1 VSHGNSDGG
10 VGRAYLAAAR
20 KTLTACH
27 ERIAHCLT
35 QLSDKQV
42 WWRQRDSM
50 NSIGNIVLHL
60 CGNLRQWIVAGVG
73 GAPDVRD
80 RPGEFSD
87 RSLLPRD
94 ELLRRFGAIVAECDA
109 VLAGTGEDVL
119 LQPRTVQGFQETVLS
134 ALFDCLTHLKG
145 HTQEIVYVTRTQ
157 LGDGYRFAWT
167 PTPEQGG
174 VAVAETVE
182 VRDAAFAD
190 LPGHPLKSP
199 ELPDGA
205 PGAGTREI
213 PVREAEAEGSAPPAA
228 SAAPLRD
235 YLRDL
240 EQEFQEEQDEG
251 KVR

>member
-20 KTLTACH
+20 KTLAACH

-35 QLSDKQV
+35 QLSDQQV
-42 WWRQRDSM
+42 WWRPRDSM

-60 CGNLRQWIVAGVG
+60 CGNLRQWIVSGVG

-80 RPGEFSD
+80 RPGEFAD

-94 ELLRRFGAIVAECDA
+94 ELLARFGAIVAECDA
-109 VLAGTGEDVL
+109 VLARTGEEVL
-119 LQPRTVQGFQETVLS
+119 LQPRMVQGFQETVLS
-134 ALFDCLTHLKG
+134 AVFDCLTHLKG
-145 HTQEIVYVTRTQ
+145 HTQEIIYVTRTQ

-174 VAVAETVE
+174 APVAETVQ

-205 PGAGTREI
+205 A
-213 PVREAEAEGSAPPAA
+213 GSAPREVSVRGAAENSGAPAT

>member
-1 VSHGNSDGG
+1 MSDGNS

-20 KTLTACH
+20 KKLAACH

-35 QLSDKQV
+35 QLSDRQV
-42 WWRQRDSM
+42 WWRPRDSM

-80 RPGEFSD
+80 RPGEFAE
-87 RSLLPRD
+87 RSLIARD
-94 ELLRRFGAIVAECDA
+94 ELLRRLGAVVAESDA
-109 VLAGTGEDVL
+109 VLAATGEEAL
-119 LQPRTVQGFQETVLS
+119 LEPRTVQGFAETVLS
-134 ALFDCLTHLKG
+134 AVFDCLAHLNG
-145 HTQEIVYVTRTQ
+145 HTQEVVYITRTQ
-157 LGDGYRFAWT
+157 LGDAYRFAWT

-174 VAVAETVE
+174 APVAETVE

-190 LPGHPLKSP
+190 LPAHPLKGP

-205 PGAGTREI
+205 AGAGPPEI
-213 PVREAEAEGSAPPAA
+213 PVPNAGAEGSVPPAA
-228 SAAPLRD
+228 DAAPLGD